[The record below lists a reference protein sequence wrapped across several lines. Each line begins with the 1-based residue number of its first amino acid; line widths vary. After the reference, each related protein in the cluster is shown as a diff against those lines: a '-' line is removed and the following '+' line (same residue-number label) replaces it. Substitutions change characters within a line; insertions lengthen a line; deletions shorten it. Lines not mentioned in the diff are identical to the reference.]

1 MNEREL
7 GRVLLQLDA
16 GDLAGVP
23 DARQPT
29 WRVLERDRRRVRLVT
44 GMTLV
49 TWLAGLGLVLWA
61 LVAAGLLMPKHAKLM
76 TDIRQGQIDP
86 ATRDQVAA
94 YHQQVAMMLTV
105 GVGWGVA
112 VLAMAALC
120 TLLLVRVSRQ
130 ATLRQLNAS
139 LLAISEQLQR
149 LQPTAP
155 SHRP

>member
-1 MNEREL
+1 MNEKEL

-16 GDLAGVP
+16 NDLAGVP

-44 GMTLV
+44 GLALV

-61 LVAAGLLMPKHAKLM
+61 MVAAGFIMPKHAQLM
-76 TDIRQGQIDP
+76 KHIAEGKIN
-86 ATRDQVAA
+86 AETRDRVAA
-94 YHQQVAMMLTV
+94 YHQQVTMMVTV
-105 GVGWGVA
+105 AVGWGVA

-139 LLAISEQLQR
+139 LLAISEQLR
-149 LQPTAP
+149 KLQPTASRGP
-155 SHRP
+155 

>member
-1 MNEREL
+1 MNEKEL
-7 GRVLLQLDA
+7 GRVLLRLDA

-23 DARQPT
+23 DARQAT
-29 WRVLERDRRRVRLVT
+29 WRVLERDRRRVRWLT

-61 LVAAGLLMPKHAKLM
+61 LVAAALLMPKHAKLM
-76 TDIRQGQIDP
+76 MDIQQGKIDA
-86 ATRDQVAA
+86 ATREHVAA
-94 YHQQVAMMLTV
+94 FHQQVTMLLTV

-139 LLAISEQLQR
+139 LLAISEQLRQI
-149 LQPTAP
+149 QPTAP
-155 SHRP
+155 SRGP